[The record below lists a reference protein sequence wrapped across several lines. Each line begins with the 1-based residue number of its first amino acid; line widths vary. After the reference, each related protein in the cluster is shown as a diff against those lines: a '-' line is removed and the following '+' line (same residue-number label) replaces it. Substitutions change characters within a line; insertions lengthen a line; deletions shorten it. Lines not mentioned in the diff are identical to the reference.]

1 MSYSYSAIKLYEQ
14 CPLKY
19 KLTRIDHLVEPSGD
33 AANRG
38 KTIHAEIEAILKGG
52 LNLLS
57 DDIKHLEEKLSNWI
71 KVNGQSELPV
81 GINDKWEPVD
91 FNAEDVMF
99 RGIIDL
105 FIKEESG
112 RATVLDFKTGKHRDY
127 SDQVSVYSTV
137 ILSTMPD
144 VDTVENV
151 IEFIDLAK
159 TDKYKPITRSD
170 LPRLQ
175 LQLKSRITAIEK
187 DKIYAPNPSV
197 LCKWCHFRKSN
208 GGPCKW

>member
-19 KLTRIDHLVEPSGD
+19 KLTRIDHLIEPTGD

-38 KTIHAEIEAILKGG
+38 KTIHAEIESVLKGG

-57 DDIKHLEEKLSNWI
+57 DDIKHLEDKINAWI
-71 KVNGQSELPV
+71 KENGQSELPV
-81 GINDKWEPVD
+81 GVNDKWEAVD

-99 RGIIDL
+99 RGVIDL
-105 FIKEESG
+105 FIKHADG
-112 RATVLDFKTGKHRDY
+112 QATVLDFKTGKHRDY
-127 SDQVSVYSTV
+127 SDQVLVYSTI

-144 VDTVENV
+144 VHTVQNV

-159 TDKYKPITRSD
+159 TDKYKPIVRAD
-170 LPRLQ
+170 LPKLQ
-175 LQLKSRITAIEK
+175 LQLKARITTIEK
-187 DKIYAPNPSV
+187 DTIFAPNPSV
-197 LCKWCHFRKSN
+197 LCKWCYFRKSN

>member
-1 MSYSYSAIKLYEQ
+1 VSYSYSAIKLYEQ

-57 DDIKHLEEKLSNWI
+57 EDIKHLEEKLNAWI
-71 KVNGQSELPV
+71 KANGQSELPV
-81 GINDKWEPVD
+81 GVNDKWEPVD
-91 FNAEDVMF
+91 FDAEDVMF

-105 FIKEESG
+105 FIKEEGG

-127 SDQVSVYSTV
+127 SDQVAVYSTV

-159 TDKYKPITRSD
+159 TDKYKPITKSD
-170 LPRLQ
+170 LPKLQ
-175 LQLKSRITAIEK
+175 LQLKGRITAIEK

>member
-1 MSYSYSAIKLYEQ
+1 VSYSYSAIKLYEQ

-81 GINDKWEPVD
+81 GINDKWEPVAFD
-91 FNAEDVMF
+91 ADDVMF

-105 FIKEESG
+105 FIKEQDG

-127 SDQVSVYSTV
+127 SDQVTVYSTV

-159 TDKYKPITRSD
+159 TDRYKPVTRSD
-170 LPRLQ
+170 LPKLQ
-175 LQLKSRITAIEK
+175 LQLKGRITTIEK

>member
-38 KTIHAEIEAILKGG
+38 KTSHAEIEAILKGG

-137 ILSTMPD
+137 VLSTMPD

-159 TDKYKPITRSD
+159 TDKYKPVTRSD

-175 LQLKSRITAIEK
+175 LQLKGRITAIEK

>member
-81 GINDKWEPVD
+81 GINDKWEPVAFD
-91 FNAEDVMF
+91 ADDVMF

-105 FIKEESG
+105 FIKEQDG

-127 SDQVSVYSTV
+127 SDQVTVYSTV

-159 TDKYKPITRSD
+159 TDRYKPITRSD
-170 LPRLQ
+170 LPKLQ
-175 LQLKSRITAIEK
+175 LQLKGRITAIEK

>member
-1 MSYSYSAIKLYEQ
+1 VSYSYSAIKLYEQ

-91 FNAEDVMF
+91 FDAEDVMF

-175 LQLKSRITAIEK
+175 LQLKGRITAIEK

>member
-175 LQLKSRITAIEK
+175 LQLKGRITAIEK

>member
-91 FNAEDVMF
+91 FDAEDVMF

-159 TDKYKPITRSD
+159 TDKYKPVTRSD

-175 LQLKSRITAIEK
+175 LQLKGRITAIEK
-187 DKIYAPNPSV
+187 DMIYAPNPSV

>member
-159 TDKYKPITRSD
+159 TDKYKPVTRSD

-175 LQLKSRITAIEK
+175 LQLKGRITAIEK
-187 DKIYAPNPSV
+187 DMIYAPNPSV

>member
-159 TDKYKPITRSD
+159 TDKYKPVTRSD

-175 LQLKSRITAIEK
+175 LQLKGRITAIEK

>member
-91 FNAEDVMF
+91 FDAEDVMF

-175 LQLKSRITAIEK
+175 LQLKGRITAIEK

>member
-1 MSYSYSAIKLYEQ
+1 VSYSYSAIKLYEQ

-159 TDKYKPITRSD
+159 TDKYKPVTRSD

-175 LQLKSRITAIEK
+175 LQLKGRITAIEK

>member
-91 FNAEDVMF
+91 FDAEDVMF

-144 VDTVENV
+144 VDPVENV

-159 TDKYKPITRSD
+159 TDKYKPVTRSD

-175 LQLKSRITAIEK
+175 LQLKGRITAIEK

>member
-91 FNAEDVMF
+91 FDAEDVMF

-159 TDKYKPITRSD
+159 TDKYKPVTRSD

-175 LQLKSRITAIEK
+175 LQLKGRITAIEK

>member
-14 CPLKY
+14 CPLKH

-159 TDKYKPITRSD
+159 TDKYKPVTRSD

-175 LQLKSRITAIEK
+175 LQLKGRITAIEK